1 MSYQEAAT
9 GQTDSAT
16 ASALR
21 FARKVVVAVI
31 GVSVLAIGI
40 ALILLPG
47 PAVLVIPL
55 GLAILGT
62 EFLWARRLL
71 RRVKQGMASV
81 FRRRRDSSTT
91 AWWTSARFFLSIFS
105 HRRDRARPLTSVC
118 ENSPHQDRSFR
129 DVESLAAAHSRIGRR
144 VRDKPGTIANR
155 ISYVA
160 RIQLYANAQT
170 YRRAEHCLYF
180 TKGETRPR
188 SGGSRRA

>member
-9 GQTDSAT
+9 AQTDSAT

-71 RRVKQGMASV
+71 RRVKQGMASIC
-81 FRRRRDSSTT
+81 RRRLD
-91 AWWTSARFFLSIFS
+91 
-105 HRRDRARPLTSVC
+105 P
-118 ENSPHQDRSFR
+118 
-129 DVESLAAAHSRIGRR
+129 
-144 VRDKPGTIANR
+144 
-155 ISYVA
+155 
-160 RIQLYANAQT
+160 
-170 YRRAEHCLYF
+170 
-180 TKGETRPR
+180 
-188 SGGSRRA
+188 